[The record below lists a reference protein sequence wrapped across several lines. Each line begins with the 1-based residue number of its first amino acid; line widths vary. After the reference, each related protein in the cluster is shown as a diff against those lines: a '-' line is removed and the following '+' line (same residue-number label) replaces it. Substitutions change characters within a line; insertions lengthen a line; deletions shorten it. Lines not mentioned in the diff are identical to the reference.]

1 MNSTRFKP
9 LWLSN
14 TASTPNRVLMPRI
27 TRKIPEEMAA
37 GSKWVDCVLPILM
50 NSISSLSRPYLSMRL
65 CAILIAFAASLI
77 LAELPSSRHLAIFL
91 RAFCLSISKQN
102 RFGTA

>member
-1 MNSTRFKP
+1 MSKAKAAKMARSASPMNSTRFKP

-37 GSKWVDCVLPILM
+37 GSKWVDCVLPIL
-50 NSISSLSRPYLSMRL
+50 
-65 CAILIAFAASLI
+65 IAFAASLI